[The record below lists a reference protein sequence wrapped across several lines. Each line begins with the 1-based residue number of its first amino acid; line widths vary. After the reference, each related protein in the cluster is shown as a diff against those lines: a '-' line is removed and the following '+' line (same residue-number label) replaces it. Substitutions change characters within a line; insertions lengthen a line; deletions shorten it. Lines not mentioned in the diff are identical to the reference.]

1 MTEKDILKWLLDGD
15 VSIQYQTHRDLLE
28 NERPDF
34 QEHIAKEGWGA
45 RYLGQRR
52 KNGHWGMGFYQPK
65 WTSTHYTLLD
75 LRNLCMTPTVWE
87 TQETM
92 SLILRDHK
100 DDDGGINPAKTVS
113 KSDVCIN
120 GMVLNYACYFR
131 SDELDLRSIVDCL
144 IEQQMTDGGFN
155 CHSNRSGA
163 VHSSLHTTLSVAE
176 GLWEYR
182 KNGYTYRLEEV
193 KRMEEDA
200 RELMLQ
206 HRLFRSD
213 RTGTIIRPG
222 FLRLP
227 YPPRWFYDILRALDY
242 FQSAG
247 VLYDPRM
254 QDAMDVLIK
263 KRRPDNRWPLQ
274 AAHPGKIHFQME
286 RVGEPSRWNTL
297 RALRVLRHFDRNKK
311 EMSGISI
318 S

>member
-15 VSIQYQTHRDLLE
+15 VSIQYQTHRDLL
-28 NERPDF
+28 NEERSDLRDR
-34 QEHIAKEGWGA
+34 IAKEGWGA
-45 RYLGQRR
+45 RYLVQRR
-52 KNGHWGMGFYQPK
+52 NDGHWGLGFYQPK

-75 LRNLCMTPTVWE
+75 LRNLCMTPNVWE

-131 SDELDLRSIVDCL
+131 SDESDLRSIVDCL

-182 KNGYTYRLEEV
+182 KNGYSYRLEEI
-193 KRMEEDA
+193 KRMEEET
-200 RELMLQ
+200 REFMLQ

-213 RTGTIIRPG
+213 RTGKII
-222 FLRLP
+222 
-227 YPPRWFYDILRALDY
+227 
-242 FQSAG
+242 
-247 VLYDPRM
+247 
-254 QDAMDVLIK
+254 
-263 KRRPDNRWPLQ
+263 
-274 AAHPGKIHFQME
+274 
-286 RVGEPSRWNTL
+286 
-297 RALRVLRHFDRNKK
+297 
-311 EMSGISI
+311 
-318 S
+318 